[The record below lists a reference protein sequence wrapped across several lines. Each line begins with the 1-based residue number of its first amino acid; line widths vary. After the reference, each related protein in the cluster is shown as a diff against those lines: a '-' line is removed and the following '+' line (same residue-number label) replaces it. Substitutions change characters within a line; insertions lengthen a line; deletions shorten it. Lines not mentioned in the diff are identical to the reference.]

1 MPPGRAHA
9 ARRCSRAAASTVL
22 VPRPAELPRVH
33 GGTQLALGRGMD
45 TPAFPLAG
53 LRVLLADA
61 GQRRSP
67 VIRLELIRLRCQL
80 VDVLDLVAEPHALGS
95 ALQRMAPELLLID
108 CDQPTHELLAQLAV
122 AQLQRPRPV
131 LMVAEQ
137 MTPEQMRAA
146 LRAGTSA
153 LQLAGLPPQRLG
165 ALLQL
170 ALARFE
176 HDQALQ
182 QELRQTQTQLAERKL
197 VERARG
203 ILMREQGLD
212 EEAAFQRLRQLAMT
226 GGQTMASVATR
237 LIDADQLLRHR

>member
-1 MPPGRAHA
+1 
-9 ARRCSRAAASTVL
+9 
-22 VPRPAELPRVH
+22 
-33 GGTQLALGRGMD
+33 MD
-45 TPAFPLAG
+45 TSSFPLAG
-53 LRVLLADA
+53 LRVLLADV

-80 VDVLDLVAEPHALGS
+80 VDVLDLVTEPAALAQ
-95 ALQRMAPELLLID
+95 ALQRSSPELLLID
-108 CDQPTHELLAQLAV
+108 CEQPTPELLAQLAV
-122 AQLQRPRPV
+122 SQLQRARPV

-146 LRAGTSA
+146 LRAGASA

-176 HDQALQ
+176 HDQGLQ
-182 QELRQTQTQLAERKL
+182 RELRQTQTQLAERKL

-237 LIDADQLLRHR
+237 LIDADQLLRHRQ

>member
-1 MPPGRAHA
+1 
-9 ARRCSRAAASTVL
+9 
-22 VPRPAELPRVH
+22 
-33 GGTQLALGRGMD
+33 MD
-45 TPAFPLAG
+45 TSPFSLPG

-80 VDVLDLVAEPHALGS
+80 VDVLDLIAEPDALAL
-95 ALQRMAPELLLID
+95 ALQRQSPEILLID
-108 CDQPTHELLAQLAV
+108 CEQPTPALLAQLAE
-122 AQLQRPRPV
+122 AQAHQPRPV
-131 LMVAEQ
+131 LLVAEQ
-137 MTPEQMRAA
+137 MAPEQMRAA
-146 LRAGTSA
+146 LQAGASA

-182 QELRQTQTQLAERKL
+182 RDLRQTQTLLAERKL

-212 EEAAFQRLRQLAMT
+212 EEAAFQRLRHLAMT
-226 GGQTMASVATR
+226 GGQTLASVATR
-237 LIDADQLLRHR
+237 LIDADQLLRHRQ

>member
-1 MPPGRAHA
+1 MNTPQPL
-9 ARRCSRAAASTVL
+9 S
-22 VPRPAELPRVH
+22 LP
-33 GGTQLALGRGMD
+33 
-45 TPAFPLAG
+45 G

-80 VDVLDLVAEPHALGS
+80 VDVLDLVAEPASLGA
-95 ALQRMAPELLLID
+95 ALQRLAPELLLID
-108 CDQPTHELLAQLAV
+108 CEQPTPGMLAQLGEA
-122 AQLQRPRPV
+122 LQRQPRPV
-131 LMVAEQ
+131 LLVAEQ
-137 MTPEQMRAA
+137 MSAEQMRAA
-146 LRAGTSA
+146 LQAGIST

-182 QELRQTQTQLAERKL
+182 RDLRHTQTQLAERKL

-212 EEAAFQRLRQLAMT
+212 EDAAFQRLRQLAMD
-226 GGQTMASVATR
+226 GGHTLASVATR
-237 LIDADQLLRHR
+237 LIDADQLLRSR

>member
-1 MPPGRAHA
+1 
-9 ARRCSRAAASTVL
+9 
-22 VPRPAELPRVH
+22 
-33 GGTQLALGRGMD
+33 MD
-45 TPAFPLAG
+45 TPLSLPG

-80 VDVLDLVAEPHALGS
+80 VDVLDLIAEPGALAH
-95 ALQRMAPELLLID
+95 ALQRMSPELLLID
-108 CDQPTHELLAQLAV
+108 CEQPTPALLAQLAD
-122 AQLQRPRPV
+122 AQAQQPRAV
-131 LMVAEQ
+131 LLVAEQ
-137 MTPEQMRAA
+137 MTAEQMRAA
-146 LRAGTSA
+146 LQAGASA

-182 QELRQTQTQLAERKL
+182 RDLRQTQTLLAERKL

-212 EEAAFQRLRQLAMT
+212 EEAAFQRLRHLAMT
-226 GGQTMASVATR
+226 GGQTLASVATR
-237 LIDADQLLRHR
+237 LIDADQLLRHRQ

>member
-1 MPPGRAHA
+1 MNTPQPL
-9 ARRCSRAAASTVL
+9 S
-22 VPRPAELPRVH
+22 LP
-33 GGTQLALGRGMD
+33 
-45 TPAFPLAG
+45 G

-80 VDVLDLVAEPHALGS
+80 VDVIDLVTQPAALS
-95 ALQRMAPELLLID
+95 TELDRLAPELLLID
-108 CDQPTHELLAQLAV
+108 CDQPTPELLNQLA
-122 AQLQRPRPV
+122 QTLQRQPRPV
-131 LMVAEQ
+131 LLVAEQ
-137 MTPEQMRAA
+137 MAPEQMRAA
-146 LRAGTSA
+146 LQAGVSA

-182 QELRQTQTQLAERKL
+182 RDLRQAQTQLAERKL

-212 EEAAFQRLRQLAMT
+212 EEAAFQRLRQLAMD
-226 GGQTMASVATR
+226 GGQTLAAVAMR
-237 LIDADQLLRHR
+237 LIDADQLLRPR

>member
-1 MPPGRAHA
+1 MNTPQPP
-9 ARRCSRAAASTVL
+9 T
-22 VPRPAELPRVH
+22 LP
-33 GGTQLALGRGMD
+33 
-45 TPAFPLAG
+45 G

-80 VDVLDLVAEPHALGS
+80 VDVIDLIAQPDALPAALDRL
-95 ALQRMAPELLLID
+95 APELLLVD
-108 CDQPTHELLAQLAV
+108 CEQPTSALIAQLEASLHQQPRAV
-122 AQLQRPRPV
+122 L
-131 LMVAEQ
+131 LFAEQ
-137 MTPEQMRAA
+137 MTAAQMRTS
-146 LRAGTSA
+146 LDAGIST

-170 ALARFE
+170 ALVSFE

-182 QELRQTQTQLAERKL
+182 RDLRQTQIQLAERKL

-212 EEAAFQRLRQLAMT
+212 EEAAFQRLRQIAMD
-226 GGQTMASVATR
+226 GGQTLAAVATR
-237 LIDADQLLRHR
+237 LIDADQLLRTR

>member
-1 MPPGRAHA
+1 MDMPPF
-9 ARRCSRAAASTVL
+9 S
-22 VPRPAELPRVH
+22 
-33 GGTQLALGRGMD
+33 
-45 TPAFPLAG
+45 LAG

-80 VDVLDLVAEPHALGS
+80 VDVIDLVTDPDALGS
-95 ALQRMAPELLLID
+95 VLVRQAPELLLID
-108 CDQPTHELLAQLAV
+108 CEQPTPELLEQLGQAQAQL
-122 AQLQRPRPV
+122 PRPV
-131 LMVAEQ
+131 LLVAEQ
-137 MTPEQMRAA
+137 MTPAQMRAA
-146 LRAGTSA
+146 LAAGVSA

-182 QELRQTQTQLAERKL
+182 RELRLAQTQLAERKL

-212 EEAAFQRLRQLAMT
+212 EEAAFQRLRQLAMD
-226 GGQTMASVATR
+226 GGQTLAAVAAR
-237 LIDADQLLRHR
+237 LIDADQLLRPR

>member
-1 MPPGRAHA
+1 MNTPLFA
-9 ARRCSRAAASTVL
+9 
-22 VPRPAELPRVH
+22 LP
-33 GGTQLALGRGMD
+33 
-45 TPAFPLAG
+45 G

-80 VDVLDLVAEPHALGS
+80 VDVIDLVAQPDALPA
-95 ALQRMAPELLLID
+95 ALERLAPELLLID
-108 CDQPTHELLAQLAV
+108 CEHPTPELLAQLGES
-122 AQLQRPRPV
+122 LQRQPRPV
-131 LMVAEQ
+131 LLFAEQ
-137 MTPEQMRAA
+137 MSPEQMRAA
-146 LRAGTSA
+146 LNAGIST

-176 HDQALQ
+176 HDQSLQ
-182 QELRQTQTQLAERKL
+182 RDLRQTQTQLAERKL

-212 EEAAFQRLRQLAMT
+212 EEAAFQRLRQLAMD
-226 GGQTMASVATR
+226 GGQTMAAVAMR
-237 LIDADQLLRHR
+237 LIDADQLLRPR

>member
-1 MPPGRAHA
+1 
-9 ARRCSRAAASTVL
+9 
-22 VPRPAELPRVH
+22 
-33 GGTQLALGRGMD
+33 MD
-45 TPAFPLAG
+45 TSPFPLPG

-80 VDVLDLVAEPHALGS
+80 VDVLDLVAEPDALAL
-95 ALQRMAPELLLID
+95 ALQRQSPEILLID
-108 CDQPTHELLAQLAV
+108 CDQPTPALLAQLAE
-122 AQLQRPRPV
+122 AQRQHPRPV
-131 LMVAEQ
+131 LLVAEQ

-146 LRAGTSA
+146 LQAGASA

-176 HDQALQ
+176 HDQSLQ
-182 QELRQTQTQLAERKL
+182 RELRQTQTQLAERKL

-212 EEAAFQRLRQLAMT
+212 EEAAFQRLRQLAMA
-226 GGQTMASVATR
+226 GGQTLASVATR
-237 LIDADQLLRHR
+237 LIDADQLLRQR

>member
-1 MPPGRAHA
+1 MNTPPP
-9 ARRCSRAAASTVL
+9 SS
-22 VPRPAELPRVH
+22 
-33 GGTQLALGRGMD
+33 LAL
-45 TPAFPLAG
+45 PG

-80 VDVLDLVAEPHALGS
+80 VDVIDLVAQPEALPTAIVRLS
-95 ALQRMAPELLLID
+95 PELLLID
-108 CDQPTHELLAQLAV
+108 CEQPTPGLLAQLGES
-122 AQLQRPRPV
+122 LQQQPRPV
-131 LMVAEQ
+131 LLFAEQ
-137 MTPEQMRAA
+137 MTAEQMRAA
-146 LRAGTSA
+146 LNAGIST

-176 HDQALQ
+176 HDQSLQ
-182 QELRQTQTQLAERKL
+182 RDLRQTQTQLAERKL

-212 EEAAFQRLRQLAMT
+212 EEAAFQRLRQLAMA
-226 GGQTMASVATR
+226 GGQTLAAVANR
-237 LIDADQLLRHR
+237 LIDADQLLRPR

>member
-1 MPPGRAHA
+1 MNTSQPF
-9 ARRCSRAAASTVL
+9 S
-22 VPRPAELPRVH
+22 LP
-33 GGTQLALGRGMD
+33 
-45 TPAFPLAG
+45 G

-80 VDVLDLVAEPHALGS
+80 IDVLDLVAEPESLGGALKR
-95 ALQRMAPELLLID
+95 LAPELLFID
-108 CDQPTHELLAQLAV
+108 CEQPTPEMLAQLAE
-122 AQLQRPRPV
+122 AQMLGSRPV
-131 LMVAEQ
+131 LLVADQ
-137 MTPEQMRAA
+137 ISPGQMRAA
-146 LRAGTSA
+146 LQAGVSA

-165 ALLQL
+165 PMLQL

-182 QELRQTQTQLAERKL
+182 RDLRQTQTQLAERKL

-212 EEAAFQRLRQLAMT
+212 EEAAFQRLRQLAMD
-226 GGQTMASVATR
+226 GGQTLATVATR
-237 LIDADQLLRHR
+237 LIDADQLLRSR

>member
-1 MPPGRAHA
+1 MDMPPL
-9 ARRCSRAAASTVL
+9 S
-22 VPRPAELPRVH
+22 LP
-33 GGTQLALGRGMD
+33 
-45 TPAFPLAG
+45 G

-80 VDVLDLVAEPHALGS
+80 VDVLDLVAEPVALGD
-95 ALQRMAPELLLID
+95 ALQRLAPELLLID
-108 CDQPTHELLAQLAV
+108 CEQPTPELLAQLGA
-122 AQLQRPRPV
+122 AQLLRPRPV
-131 LMVAEQ
+131 LLVAEQ
-137 MTPEQMRAA
+137 MAPEQMRAA
-146 LRAGTSA
+146 LRAGASA

-182 QELRQTQTQLAERKL
+182 RDLRHTQTQLAERKL

-212 EEAAFQRLRQLAMT
+212 EDAAFQRLRQLAMD
-226 GGQTMASVATR
+226 GGQTMAAVALR
-237 LIDADQLLRHR
+237 LIDADQLLRPR

>member
-1 MPPGRAHA
+1 MNTSLFA
-9 ARRCSRAAASTVL
+9 
-22 VPRPAELPRVH
+22 LP
-33 GGTQLALGRGMD
+33 
-45 TPAFPLAG
+45 G

-80 VDVLDLVAEPHALGS
+80 MDVLDLIEQPGSLGMALDRQQPELLIVDCEQPTPDLIEHLAQ
-95 ALQRMAPELLLID
+95 ALQR
-108 CDQPTHELLAQLAV
+108 Q
-122 AQLQRPRPV
+122 PRPV
-131 LMVAEQ
+131 LLFAEQ
-137 MTPEQMRAA
+137 MSAAQMRDA
-146 LRAGTSA
+146 LQAGVST

-176 HDQALQ
+176 HDQSLQ
-182 QELRQTQTQLAERKL
+182 RDLRQTQTQLAERKL

-212 EEAAFQRLRQLAMT
+212 EEAAFQRLRQIAMD
-226 GGQTMASVATR
+226 GGQTLAAVATR
-237 LIDADQLLRHR
+237 LIDADQLLRRR

>member
-1 MPPGRAHA
+1 MTCLSLSEPSHLDSKEVSSSSKESLHR
-9 ARRCSRAAASTVL
+9 
-22 VPRPAELPRVH
+22 
-33 GGTQLALGRGMD
+33 GTLLALPWGMN
-45 TPAFPLAG
+45 PPLFALPG

-80 VDVLDLVAEPHALGS
+80 VDVIDLVAQPDALPA
-95 ALQRMAPELLLID
+95 ALERLAPDVLLLD
-108 CDQPTHELLAQLAV
+108 CVQPAPALLAQLAES
-122 AQLQRPRPV
+122 LQRQPRPV
-131 LMVAEQ
+131 LLFAEQ

-146 LRAGTSA
+146 LEAGVS
-153 LQLAGLPPQRLG
+153 LPELAGLAPQRLG

-170 ALARFE
+170 GLARFE

-182 QELRQTQTQLAERKL
+182 RELRQTQTQLAERKL

-212 EEAAFQRLRQLAMT
+212 EDAAFQRLRQLAMD
-226 GGQTMASVATR
+226 GGQTMAAVAMR
-237 LIDADQLLRHR
+237 LIDAEQLLRAR

>member
-1 MPPGRAHA
+1 MDMPPL
-9 ARRCSRAAASTVL
+9 S
-22 VPRPAELPRVH
+22 LP
-33 GGTQLALGRGMD
+33 
-45 TPAFPLAG
+45 G

-80 VDVLDLVAEPHALGS
+80 VDVLYLAAEPAALGD
-95 ALQRMAPELLLID
+95 ALQRLAPELLLID
-108 CDQPTHELLAQLAV
+108 CEQPTPELLAQLGA
-122 AQLQRPRPV
+122 AQLLRPRPV
-131 LMVAEQ
+131 LLVAEQ
-137 MTPEQMRAA
+137 MAPEQMRAA
-146 LRAGTSA
+146 LRAGASA

-182 QELRQTQTQLAERKL
+182 RDLRHTQTQLAERKL

-212 EEAAFQRLRQLAMT
+212 EDAAFQRLRQLAMD
-226 GGQTMASVATR
+226 GGQTMAAVALR
-237 LIDADQLLRHR
+237 LIDADQLLRPR

>member
-1 MPPGRAHA
+1 MNMSQP
-9 ARRCSRAAASTVL
+9 
-22 VPRPAELPRVH
+22 
-33 GGTQLALGRGMD
+33 
-45 TPAFPLAG
+45 FPLAG

-80 VDVLDLVAEPHALGS
+80 VDVLDLVAEPDALAL
-95 ALQRMAPELLLID
+95 ALQRQSPEILLID
-108 CDQPTHELLAQLAV
+108 CEQPTPTLLAQLAD
-122 AQLQRPRPV
+122 AQAKRARPV
-131 LMVAEQ
+131 LLVAEQ
-137 MTPEQMRAA
+137 MAPEQMRAA
-146 LRAGTSA
+146 LQAGASA

-182 QELRQTQTQLAERKL
+182 RDLRQTQTQLAERKL

-226 GGQTMASVATR
+226 GGQTMASIATR
-237 LIDADQLLRHR
+237 LIDADQLLRQRQ

>member
-1 MPPGRAHA
+1 MP
-9 ARRCSRAAASTVL
+9 SLS
-22 VPRPAELPRVH
+22 LP
-33 GGTQLALGRGMD
+33 
-45 TPAFPLAG
+45 G

-80 VDVLDLVAEPHALGS
+80 VDVLDLVAEPAALGD
-95 ALQRMAPELLLID
+95 ALQRLAPELLLID
-108 CDQPTHELLAQLAV
+108 CEQPTPELLAQLGA
-122 AQLQRPRPV
+122 AQLLRPRPV
-131 LMVAEQ
+131 LLVAEQ

-146 LRAGTSA
+146 LRAGASA

-182 QELRQTQTQLAERKL
+182 RDLRHTQTQLAERKL

-212 EEAAFQRLRQLAMT
+212 EDAAFQRLRQIAMD
-226 GGQTMASVATR
+226 GGQTLAAVAAR
-237 LIDADQLLRHR
+237 LIDADQLLRPR

>member
-1 MPPGRAHA
+1 MNTPLFA
-9 ARRCSRAAASTVL
+9 
-22 VPRPAELPRVH
+22 LP
-33 GGTQLALGRGMD
+33 
-45 TPAFPLAG
+45 G

-80 VDVLDLVAEPHALGS
+80 VDVIDLVAQPEALPA
-95 ALQRMAPELLLID
+95 ALERLAPELLLLD
-108 CDQPTHELLAQLAV
+108 CEQPTPELLHQLSDS
-122 AQLQRPRPV
+122 LQRQPRPV
-131 LMVAEQ
+131 LLVAEQ
-137 MTPEQMRAA
+137 MTAEQMRAA
-146 LRAGTSA
+146 LNAGISA

-176 HDQALQ
+176 HDQSLQ
-182 QELRQTQTQLAERKL
+182 RDLRQTQTQLAERKL

-212 EEAAFQRLRQLAMT
+212 EDAAFQRLRQLAMD
-226 GGQTMASVATR
+226 GGQTLAAVAMR
-237 LIDADQLLRHR
+237 LIEADQLLRPR

>member
-1 MPPGRAHA
+1 MNTEPPF
-9 ARRCSRAAASTVL
+9 S
-22 VPRPAELPRVH
+22 LP
-33 GGTQLALGRGMD
+33 
-45 TPAFPLAG
+45 G

-80 VDVLDLVAEPHALGS
+80 LDVLDLVAEPAALGA
-95 ALQRMAPELLLID
+95 ALKRQAPELLLID
-108 CDQPTHELLAQLAV
+108 CDQPAPELLAQLAV
-122 AQLQRPRPV
+122 AQLQSPRPV
-131 LMVAEQ
+131 LLVAEH
-137 MTPEQMRAA
+137 MAPEQMRAA
-146 LRAGTSA
+146 LRAGASA
-153 LQLAGLPPQRLG
+153 LQLAGLPPQHLG

-182 QELRQTQTQLAERKL
+182 QDLRQTQTQLAERKL

-212 EEAAFQRLRQLAMT
+212 EEAAFKRLRQLAMT
-226 GGQTMASVATR
+226 DGQTMASVATR
-237 LIDADQLLRHR
+237 LIDADQLLRAR

>member
-1 MPPGRAHA
+1 MPPF
-9 ARRCSRAAASTVL
+9 S
-22 VPRPAELPRVH
+22 
-33 GGTQLALGRGMD
+33 
-45 TPAFPLAG
+45 LAG

-80 VDVLDLVAEPHALGS
+80 VDVIDLVTDPDALGS
-95 ALQRMAPELLLID
+95 VLVRQAPELLLID
-108 CDQPTHELLAQLAV
+108 CEQPTPELLEQLGQAQAQL
-122 AQLQRPRPV
+122 PRPV
-131 LMVAEQ
+131 LLVAEQ
-137 MTPEQMRAA
+137 MTPAQMRAA
-146 LRAGTSA
+146 LAAGVSA

-182 QELRQTQTQLAERKL
+182 RELRLAQTQLAERKL

-212 EEAAFQRLRQLAMT
+212 EEAAFQRLRQLAMD
-226 GGQTMASVATR
+226 GGQTLAAVAAR
-237 LIDADQLLRHR
+237 LIDADQLLRPR

>member
-1 MPPGRAHA
+1 MPPF
-9 ARRCSRAAASTVL
+9 S
-22 VPRPAELPRVH
+22 
-33 GGTQLALGRGMD
+33 
-45 TPAFPLAG
+45 LAG

-80 VDVLDLVAEPHALGS
+80 VDVVDLVTAPDELGS
-95 ALQRMAPELLLID
+95 VLARQAPELLLID
-108 CDQPTHELLAQLAV
+108 CDQPTPELLAQLGQ
-122 AQLQRPRPV
+122 AQAQQPRPV
-131 LMVAEQ
+131 LLVAEQ
-137 MTPEQMRAA
+137 MSPAQMRAA
-146 LRAGTSA
+146 LQAGASA

-182 QELRQTQTQLAERKL
+182 RELRHTQTQLAERKL

-212 EEAAFQRLRQLAMT
+212 EEAAFQRLRQLAMD
-226 GGQTMASVATR
+226 GGQTMAAVAAR
-237 LIDADQLLRHR
+237 LIDAAELLRPR

>member
-1 MPPGRAHA
+1 
-9 ARRCSRAAASTVL
+9 
-22 VPRPAELPRVH
+22 
-33 GGTQLALGRGMD
+33 MD
-45 TPAFPLAG
+45 TPLSLPG

-80 VDVLDLVAEPHALGS
+80 VDVLDLVAEPDALAS
-95 ALQRMAPELLLID
+95 ALRRMAPELLLID
-108 CDQPTHELLAQLAV
+108 CEQPTPVLLSQLAD
-122 AQLQRPRPV
+122 AQAQQPRAV
-131 LMVAEQ
+131 LLVAEQ
-137 MTPEQMRAA
+137 MTAEQMRAA
-146 LRAGTSA
+146 LQAGASA

-182 QELRQTQTQLAERKL
+182 RDLRQTQTQLAERKL

-212 EEAAFQRLRQLAMT
+212 EEAAFQRLRHLAMT
-226 GGQTMASVATR
+226 GGQTLASVATR
-237 LIDADQLLRHR
+237 LIDADQLLRHRQ

>member
-1 MPPGRAHA
+1 MSMPPF
-9 ARRCSRAAASTVL
+9 S
-22 VPRPAELPRVH
+22 LP
-33 GGTQLALGRGMD
+33 
-45 TPAFPLAG
+45 G

-80 VDVLDLVAEPHALGS
+80 VDVLDLVAQPDALGE
-95 ALQRMAPELLLID
+95 ALTRLAPDLLLVD
-108 CDQPTHELLAQLAV
+108 CHHPTPDLLAQLADAQARHPRAIMLV
-122 AQLQRPRPV
+122 ADQAD
-131 LMVAEQ
+131 AEQ
-137 MTPEQMRAA
+137 MRGA
-146 LRAGTSA
+146 LRARVSS
-153 LQLAGLPPQRLG
+153 LQLSGLQPQHLG

-182 QELRQTQTQLAERKL
+182 QMLQQAQTQLAERKL

-212 EEAAFQRLRQLAMT
+212 EEAAFQRLRQLAMD
-226 GGQTMASVATR
+226 GGQTLAAVAAR
-237 LIDADQLLRHR
+237 LIDADQLLRPR